1 MIETNIGNVER
12 VLRLI
17 IGVSL
22 AGWFMLQPHLNGIEW
37 FIFTVSTMLVLNGV
51 FSRCYLW
58 YVLDINTR
66 KKKNTAY
73 LKGAESNTCF

>member
-22 AGWFMLQPHLNGIEW
+22 ACCFMLQPRLNGIAL
-37 FIFTVSTMLVLNGV
+37 FFFSVSTILIFNGF